1 MQMFPGDGFGGGRD
15 AILGHRPNQQT
26 VLNPTLAIAA
36 NPLPV
41 FTARARGLFDRNGV
55 ALLTLVLLV
64 VLAAMLVWWAWLFL
78 QPKEA
83 AAPGQVVAALDG
95 NSAAANVVN
104 AHVFGIAGQ
113 AKSAD
118 AAQVSS
124 LNVRLKGVFAF
135 SKDTPAFAIVNTGA
149 KNDEPFKTGDEII
162 SGVVLDGVYPGHILI
177 KRSGVI
183 ERVNIEERAGSIG
196 TVATRGPSRLN
207 APTPSGGN
215 MNLSRNELQKSL
227 QDPKQLA
234 NLGRVNVNPGG
245 GVLVEEVP
253 AGSLAEHLGLQ
264 AGDVIRTVNGTTIN
278 SPTDLGR
285 LYQQMGQ
292 SGQVRVE
299 GMRSG
304 RSLNLTYN
312 MQQ

>member
-1 MQMFPGDGFGGGRD
+1 
-15 AILGHRPNQQT
+15 
-26 VLNPTLAIAA
+26 LAIAA
-36 NPLPV
+36 NPLPA
-41 FTARARGLFDRNGV
+41 FAARARTLVDRNGV
-55 ALLTLVLLV
+55 ALLTLILLI
-64 VLAAMLVWWAWLFL
+64 VLAAMLARWTWLFL

-83 AAPGQVVAALDG
+83 APPSQVVATLDA

-113 AKSAD
+113 AKSPD

-149 KNDEPFKTGDEII
+149 KNDEPFKTGDEIV
-162 SGVVLDGVYPGHILI
+162 SGVLLDGVYPGHILI

-183 ERVNIEERAGSIG
+183 ERVNLEERPGGMG
-196 TVATRGPSRLN
+196 TAVPRTQSRLT
-207 APTPSGGN
+207 TPSPSPGN
-215 MNLSRNELQKSL
+215 FNLSRNELQKSL

-264 AGDVIRTVNGTTIN
+264 AGDVIRNVNGTAIN

-285 LYQQMGQ
+285 FYQQMGQ

-299 GMRSG
+299 GTRSG